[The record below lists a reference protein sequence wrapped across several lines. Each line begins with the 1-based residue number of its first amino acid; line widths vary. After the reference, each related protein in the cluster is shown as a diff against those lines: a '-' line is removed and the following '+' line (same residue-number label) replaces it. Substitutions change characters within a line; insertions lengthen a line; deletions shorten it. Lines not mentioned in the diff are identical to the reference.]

1 MAQFLF
7 GNCAFLY
14 ICVTESNPYNHR
26 NTTAMKR
33 SEFLRLFGG
42 ILLATQIPDSLLARV
57 MQSDKPTLELTDVR
71 RITIK
76 VGATA
81 PFKALHISDS
91 HLTRVDERDNE
102 RKKQLAAKRLEY
114 FPQAEQY
121 LDAAIRYAHK
131 NNLMLLHTGDLTDFV
146 SEANLD
152 YVESVLA
159 GTGWYVAA
167 GNHEFSQYVGEAK
180 EDAAYKAQSFDRVQR
195 SFPNNLTVA
204 SRVVNGVNFVAIDN
218 VYYYVTAE
226 QHAAV
231 QREFDK
237 GLPVVLMCHIPFY
250 TPKHCLHTLINFKG
264 RSSYMVATPE
274 SVMNEYRS
282 NPDNPVSD
290 RFRNVKVEPMD
301 KATQEFCDWLKQQKL
316 LKAIICG
323 HMHEFYQ
330 ENFTPSV
337 IQYTVGG
344 GYDGC
349 AYEIEFV

>member
-1 MAQFLF
+1 
-7 GNCAFLY
+7 
-14 ICVTESNPYNHR
+14 
-26 NTTAMKR
+26 MKR

-42 ILLATQIPDSLLARV
+42 MLLATQIPSSVLARV
-57 MQSDKPTLELTDVR
+57 MQSDKERLELKDIR
-71 RITIK
+71 KITIK

-102 RKKQLAAKRLEY
+102 RKKTLAAKRHEY
-114 FPQAEQY
+114 FPHAEQY
-121 LDAAIRYAHK
+121 LDAAIRYAHDK
-131 NNLMLLHTGDLTDFV
+131 NLMLLHTGDLTDFV
-146 SEANLD
+146 TEANLD
-152 YVESVLA
+152 YVEAVLG

-195 SFPNNLTVA
+195 SFPNDLTVA

-250 TPKHCLHTLINFKG
+250 THQHCLHTLINHKG
-264 RSSYMVATPE
+264 RTSYMVATPTSLIE
-274 SVMNEYRS
+274 EYRN
-282 NPDNPVSD
+282 NPSNPVSE
-290 RFRNVKVEPMD
+290 RYRNVPVTDKVD
-301 KATQEFCDWLKQQKL
+301 KPTQDFYDWLKQQTQ
-316 LKAIICG
+316 LKAILCG

-330 ENFTPSV
+330 EHLSPSV
-337 IQYTVGG
+337 VQYTVGG

-349 AYEIEFV
+349 AYEIEFI